1 MFFQSRIFG
10 LSTFAERIHAFLF
23 CFSLKKMDFGLG
35 AAYQICVFHSSR
47 KKKQSVKA
55 FTFLRLCMQSKV
67 PYIQREGTEKNLTY
81 SPFVTISGFY
91 CVSGDK

>member
-10 LSTFAERIHAFLF
+10 LSTFAERIYAFLF

-47 KKKQSVKA
+47 KKK
-55 FTFLRLCMQSKV
+55 
-67 PYIQREGTEKNLTY
+67 TER
-81 SPFVTISGFY
+81 
-91 CVSGDK
+91 